1 MPVRHPTA
9 YLSLSEIWLNLSNS
23 YLNCTIQ
30 IILCQ
35 GKIHLIIGKILRR
48 KRKGALTP
56 FISTPFHPYLYL
68 IIYTYLITLMYYQIN
83 IRSVITPVFLQ
94 KQLFCMLHYH

>member
-68 IIYTYLITLMYYQIN
+68 IIYTYLITPMYYQIK
-83 IRSVITPVFLQ
+83 L
-94 KQLFCMLHYH
+94 K